1 MADSIGKPR
10 PMTYEDLRTVLAIEQ
25 RSVAYPWSGRIFR
38 DCMAA
43 GYGCFVQAHGRELL
57 GYLVVS
63 CAGGEGSILN
73 ICVDPDWRRQ
83 GIAAHLLRVA
93 VERAEVMQAENLF
106 LEVRPSNTAA
116 IALYERHGFHEVG
129 RRPDYYP
136 APSGREDALIMARV
150 ILPEWNTP

>member
-1 MADSIGKPR
+1 
-10 PMTYEDLRTVLAIEQ
+10 MTYEDLPTVLAIEQ
-25 RSVAYPWSGRIFR
+25 RSVAYPWSGHIFR
-38 DCMAA
+38 DCMSA
-43 GYGCFVQAHGRELL
+43 GYGCFVQQQGREIL

-63 CAGGEGSILN
+63 CAAGEGTILN
-73 ICVDPDWRRQ
+73 ICVDPDWRRH
-83 GIAAHLLRVA
+83 GIASHLIAVA

-136 APSGREDALIMARV
+136 AASGREDALIMARV
-150 ILPEWNTP
+150 ILPGWNTP

>member
-1 MADSIGKPR
+1 MADSIGEPR

-43 GYGCFVQAHGRELL
+43 GYGCFVQQRARSIL
-57 GYLVVS
+57 GYTVVS
-63 CAGGEGSILN
+63 CGAGEAHILN
-73 ICVDPDWRRQ
+73 ICVDPDWRRN
-83 GIAAHLLRVA
+83 GIASHLIRVA

-136 APSGREDALIMARV
+136 AGSGREDALIMAKAV
-150 ILPEWNTP
+150 MLPF